1 MITWP
6 AEKEIIW
13 DHLTLQRTQIELIQ
27 PMLQFMLLSKDQLKT
42 LPPNK
47 ILMIRLISMEK
58 NKAELKQL
66 CQIFLKIN
74 QIQTEHIPPLQV
86 FNRQKGQR
94 KMQMP
99 NKPPMIRKTLL
110 WKKEDSNQPNLFLLQ
125 KQRIQNGLIVLMS
138 QAMLFKL
145 QLRMFIRDL
154 PKLLYKR
161 PKNWVKK
168 HLRMIHMYRL
178 MYNIHIETLPNKEWE
193 DLKKKVKTGQK
204 NKLSELVYQ

>member
-1 MITWP
+1 
-6 AEKEIIW
+6 
-13 DHLTLQRTQIELIQ
+13 
-27 PMLQFMLLSKDQLKT
+27 
-42 LPPNK
+42 
-47 ILMIRLISMEK
+47 MIRPISMEK

-66 CQIFLKIN
+66 CQIFLKIS
-74 QIQTEHIPPLQV
+74 QIQTERIPPLQV
-86 FNRQKGQR
+86 SNRQKGQR

-178 MYNIHIETLPNKEWE
+178 MYNIHTETLHNKEWE